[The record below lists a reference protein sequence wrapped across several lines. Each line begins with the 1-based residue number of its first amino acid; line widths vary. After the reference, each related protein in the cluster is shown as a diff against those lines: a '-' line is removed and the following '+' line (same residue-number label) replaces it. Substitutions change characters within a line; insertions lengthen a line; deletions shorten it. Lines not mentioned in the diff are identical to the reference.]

1 MLRASLPIAYIKELN
16 MGSQSSVTESVVRKH
31 LQAFIEQK
39 GVAAILTDYDDDA
52 RFYSGAKI
60 YRGKREINDFFVQF
74 MSALPVGAVDRFTLK
89 SLQIDGNLAYITWNV
104 GDDIPL
110 GTDTFFV
117 DNGKIVSQ
125 TFAMYAAPVK

>member
-1 MLRASLPIAYIKELN
+1 MDTP
-16 MGSQSSVTESVVRKH
+16 SSATETVVRKH
-31 LQAFIEQK
+31 LQAFVEQK
-39 GVAAILTDYDDDA
+39 GIAAILSDYDEDA
-52 RFYSGAKI
+52 RFYSETKI
-60 YRGKREINDFFVQF
+60 YRGKQEINDFFVQF
-74 MSALPVGAVDRFTLK
+74 MDSLPVGAVDRFALK

-125 TFAMYAAPVK
+125 TFAIYAAPVK

>member
-1 MLRASLPIAYIKELN
+1 
-16 MGSQSSVTESVVRKH
+16 MGTQSSVTETVVRKH

-39 GVAAILTDYDDDA
+39 GIAAILSDYAEDA
-52 RFYSGAKI
+52 RLYSEAKI

-74 MSALPVGAVDRFTLK
+74 MSALPAGAVERFALK

>member
-1 MLRASLPIAYIKELN
+1 MSI
-16 MGSQSSVTESVVRKH
+16 QSSVTESVVRKH
-31 LQAFIEQK
+31 LQTFIEQK
-39 GVAAILTDYDDDA
+39 GIAAILDDYDDDA

-60 YRGKREINDFFVQF
+60 YRGKPEINDFFVQF
-74 MSALPVGAVDRFTLK
+74 MSALPAGAVDRFALK

-110 GTDTFFV
+110 GTDTFLV

-125 TFAMYAAPVK
+125 TFAMYAAPAK